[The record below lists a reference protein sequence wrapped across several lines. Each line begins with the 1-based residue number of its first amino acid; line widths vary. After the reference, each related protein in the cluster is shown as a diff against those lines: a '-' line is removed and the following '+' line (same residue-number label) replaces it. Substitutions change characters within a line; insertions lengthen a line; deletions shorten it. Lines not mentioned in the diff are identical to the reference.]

1 MIDLRTDDQAY
12 HWEAMSV
19 PEAVMSMALSGDGSC
34 PSIPWV
40 RLSCEYMLLRSV
52 RRAESRA
59 LAKYPFME
67 IKPMVQSMVSMVM
80 TTMSSINVKP
90 YGCLL
95 IQEFFIKKTCEK

>member
-1 MIDLRTDDQAY
+1 
-12 HWEAMSV
+12 
-19 PEAVMSMALSGDGSC
+19 
-34 PSIPWV
+34 
-40 RLSCEYMLLRSV
+40 MLLRSV

-59 LAKYPFME
+59 QAKYPFME
-67 IKPMVQSMVSMVM
+67 IKPMVQSMESMVM

>member
-1 MIDLRTDDQAY
+1 
-12 HWEAMSV
+12 
-19 PEAVMSMALSGDGSC
+19 MSMLESGEGSC

-59 LAKYPFME
+59 QAKYPFME
-67 IKPMVQSMVSMVM
+67 IKPMVQSMESMVM

-90 YGCLL
+90 
-95 IQEFFIKKTCEK
+95 

>member
-1 MIDLRTDDQAY
+1 MIAERTFFPAY
-12 HWEAMSV
+12 HWEAMGV
-19 PEAVMSMALSGDGSC
+19 PEAVIDIASSGDGSC

-80 TTMSSINVKP
+80 TTMSSIRVNP
-90 YGCLL
+90 L
-95 IQEFFIKKTCEK
+95 